1 MAKITYY
8 YNTQT
13 CNYEPVRVTR
23 KEMFIQIIGFLTISG
38 IIAAGLIY
46 VYHSNFRSLKETRL
60 LEENQRLALD
70 WQILGEE
77 LDAAYKVV
85 QDLEY
90 KDDEIYRVI
99 LDTEPI
105 PLSVREGGIG
115 GADRY
120 GDILR
125 ENIRQK
131 DLILQT
137 YRELDNLRKKLY
149 IQSKSYDHI
158 TELLEEKERMWA
170 SRPAIQPISNEE
182 LVRIASGFN
191 PRRFN
196 PVAKRV
202 MPHKGID
209 FTASRGTPIYA
220 TGDGVVGSA
229 YRSST
234 YGNVVFLNHGYGYQ
248 TRYAHMHKF
257 NVKPGDR
264 VRRGQVIGY
273 VGNTGR
279 SVSDHL
285 HYEVLFKGTH
295 INPINFF
302 QRDLSNEEYEKLI
315 EISEQSHE
323 VLD

>member
-8 YNTQT
+8 YNTES
-13 CNYEPVRVTR
+13 CNYERVKVTR
-23 KEMFIQIIGFLTISG
+23 KDMFLQILGFLSIAG
-38 IIAAGLIY
+38 ILAAGMIY
-46 VYHSNFRSLKETRL
+46 VYHANFRSLKETRL
-60 LEENQRLALD
+60 LEENQRLTLD
-70 WQILGEE
+70 WEILEEELGE
-77 LDAAYKVV
+77 AYQVV
-85 QDLEY
+85 KDLEF

-105 PLSVREGGIG
+105 PLAVREGGIG
-115 GADRY
+115 GSDRY

-125 ENIRQK
+125 ENIRQQ
-131 DLILQT
+131 DLILRT
-137 YRELDNLRKKLY
+137 YQELDNLKKKLY

-158 TELLEEKERMWA
+158 SELLAEKERMWA

-191 PRRFN
+191 PARFN

-209 FTASRGTPIYA
+209 FTASKGTPIYA
-220 TGDGVVGSA
+220 TGDGVVNSA
-229 YRSST
+229 YRSSS
-234 YGNVVFLNHGYGYQ
+234 YGNVIFLNHGYGYQ
-248 TRYAHMHKF
+248 TRYAHMSKF
-257 NVKPGDR
+257 NVKKGER
-264 VRRGQVIGY
+264 VKRGQIIGF

-315 EISEQSHE
+315 EISQQSHE